1 MLLTSFQSTCMKRN
15 VCFLVFCA
23 QKVKNGC
30 YVDFRATSADPGTI
44 HILCAFAAS
53 LLCVEAYMYI
63 LLFVAMDRFLS
74 PPCSRVSL
82 NTTTRMSFSFS
93 PLLSKT
99 TLQFHHAWSPDAG
112 FTTNKTGL
120 SDALCLPYLSRITM
134 CTARFNLTLSIPQ
147 TF

>member
-82 NTTTRMSFSFS
+82 NTTTRTSFSFS